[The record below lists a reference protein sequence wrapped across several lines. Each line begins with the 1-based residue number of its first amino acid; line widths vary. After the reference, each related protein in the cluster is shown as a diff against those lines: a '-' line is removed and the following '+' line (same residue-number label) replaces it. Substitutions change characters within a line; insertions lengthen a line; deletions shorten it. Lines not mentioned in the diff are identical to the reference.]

1 MDKGREYMKKL
12 VQLSREDNQQSIELM
27 KKNGI
32 EIVPIPSKNIS
43 EFLKAGQEARESLV
57 GKLYSQ
63 ALLDTVQNEVAQ
75 FKAIEKESK

>member
-1 MDKGREYMKKL
+1 MEKL
-12 VQLSREDNQQSIELM
+12 VRLSREDNQQSIELM

-32 EIVPIPSKNIS
+32 EIVQIPKKNLA
-43 EFLKAGQEARESLV
+43 EFQKAGQEARESLV

-75 FKAIEKESK
+75 FKAEENLSK